1 MLAARAR
8 ARRAVPTRARDADPE
23 TTLRALALEA
33 SRRAAKRSV
42 DAARRRD
49 APRRD
54 AMRARATTTT
64 TRGASSRVRAATR
77 RRARRGDARRSR
89 RASTSRD
96 DDGDDAPL
104 SEASLADVVER
115 LKRAEEDRERLRAAL
130 EAKSGGAATVKTV
143 DELARETPRGT
154 TGKARVDGVGKRET
168 LFGTRSEGDAW
179 LKDGMEFLVREQ
191 PSEAGGVG
199 EAGMTEEEEKTVR
212 RRAIVGAALTAAFVG
227 LSQISIESPEP
238 VKPLFFY
245 LVPVVR
251 SRELLRR
258 AATLAE
264 DGAWDELNSTVSRV
278 VGPPNN
284 VKDNL
289 FKAAAYLSGSK
300 EQKAREIAFDFLE
313 YMEKVNYS
321 KYFEN
326 MGAVGGGKAA
336 EYAKFSS
343 KASKS
348 AIGKLDEFLALMD
361 REAVQA
367 AESQVMAFEAE
378 FTKSA
383 PETQDAEEPTM

>member
-1 MLAARAR
+1 
-8 ARRAVPTRARDADPE
+8 
-23 TTLRALALEA
+23 
-33 SRRAAKRSV
+33 
-42 DAARRRD
+42 
-49 APRRD
+49 
-54 AMRARATTTT
+54 MRARATTTT

-383 PETQDAEEPTM
+383 PETQDAEEPAM

>member
-1 MLAARAR
+1 
-8 ARRAVPTRARDADPE
+8 
-23 TTLRALALEA
+23 
-33 SRRAAKRSV
+33 
-42 DAARRRD
+42 
-49 APRRD
+49 
-54 AMRARATTTT
+54 MRARATTTN
-64 TRGASSRVRAATR
+64 AATR
-77 RRARRGDARRSR
+77 ATTTRRPAPRTRRATPRDRARSR

-96 DDGDDAPL
+96 GDDDDASL
-104 SEASLADVVER
+104 GEASLADVVER
-115 LKRAEEDRERLRAAL
+115 LRRAEEERERLRAAL
-130 EAKSGGAATVKTV
+130 EAKSGGAGTAKTV
-143 DELARETPRGT
+143 DELALGTPR
-154 TGKARVDGVGKRET
+154 GKARVDGVGKRET
-168 LFGTRSEGDAW
+168 LFGSRSEGDAW

-191 PSEAGGVG
+191 PSEAGASDA
-199 EAGMTEEEEKTVR
+199 AGMTEEEEKTVR

-264 DGAWDELNSTVSRV
+264 DGAWDELNSTVNRV
-278 VGPPNN
+278 VGPPND

-378 FTKSA
+378 FSKSSEPA
-383 PETQDAEEPTM
+383 PTDETQDAAEESTM